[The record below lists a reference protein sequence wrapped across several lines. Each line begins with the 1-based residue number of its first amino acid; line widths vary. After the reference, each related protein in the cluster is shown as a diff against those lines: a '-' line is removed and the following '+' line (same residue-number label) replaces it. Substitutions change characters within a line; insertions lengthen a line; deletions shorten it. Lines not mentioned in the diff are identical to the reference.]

1 MDKIWNW
8 QQGDWPHFRYDAS
21 ALEAHEARFLRG
33 YKLILKKRGDL
44 AVADDANYTLELLN
58 SESLGT
64 SAIEGEHLNRDS
76 LQSSLQRL
84 FGLKATTAAIP
95 PRPERENEVAIASL
109 MNDLYRT
116 YGEPLGDKMLWRW
129 HKKLMGWRSDMRDI
143 GRYRRG
149 AEPMRVISGSV
160 ARPTVHFEA
169 PPSANLAREM
179 ALYID
184 WYNRTA
190 PTGIEPLPPLQ
201 RAGIAHLY
209 FESLHPFEDGNGRIG
224 RALAEKALARSPENP
239 SFVALA
245 TTINRNRRA
254 YYDALAQA
262 NRKNEITAW
271 LLYFADTVLKSADY
285 AYELIG
291 FTLKKERLLA
301 RLAGSLN
308 ERQEKAVLRIL
319 QEGPAGFEGG
329 LSAKNYIGI
338 TGAMEATA
346 TRDLRD
352 LVAKGFLTRTGE
364 RKGTRYWLQ
373 LD

>member
-8 QQGDWPHFRYDAS
+8 QRDDWPHFRYDAL
-21 ALEAHEARFLRG
+21 ALKTREERFLRG
-33 YKLILKKRGDL
+33 YKLILKERDGLD
-44 AVADDANYTLELLN
+44 VADDANYTLELLN

-84 FGLKATTAAIP
+84 FGLKAATVAGAQRT
-95 PRPERENEVAIASL
+95 ERENELAIASL

-129 HKKLMGWRSDMRDI
+129 HRKLMGWRSDLRDI

-160 ARPTVHFEA
+160 VRPKVHFEA

-179 ALYID
+179 AHYID

-245 TTINRNRRA
+245 TTIHRNRRD
-254 YYDALAQA
+254 YYDALVQA
-262 NRKNEITAW
+262 NKQNEITEW
-271 LLYFADTVLKSADY
+271 LLYFADTVLKSVDY

-291 FTLKKERLLA
+291 FTLKKGRLLA

-308 ERQEKAVLRIL
+308 ERQAKTLLRIL

-329 LSAKNYIGI
+329 LSARNYIGI
-338 TGAMEATA
+338 TGALEATA

-352 LVAKGFLTRTGE
+352 LVAKGVLTRTGE
-364 RKGTRYWLQ
+364 RKGTRYWLK